1 MKDQYRSDDD
11 HRPTSPQRRAWQ
23 QHIGT
28 PLDLLICAACLVVIT
43 GIWLVTSQ
51 RVAFERNQAVRAAVQ
66 SNGNLA
72 IAFEQQLFRTF
83 GAAAQVAAFVREQYL
98 RLGTDI
104 DLRTWVDK
112 RVIREELIN
121 IISVVDETGTIV
133 SSSQAVGPVNYA
145 DRQFFIAQRENT
157 EDSLYVSPPVL
168 GRVSG
173 RWQVP
178 MSLRISRED
187 GSFAGVIVM
196 SVDPARLTDF
206 YHQAGL
212 KSGSLLELTGLDG
225 IVRSRKTDQGN
236 AFGKDAS
243 ALPWFQQQP
252 KAREGDLID
261 EGQSIDGVKR
271 IVSYLT
277 MRNYPLIVT
286 VGTAYSEELG
296 PTLQRRTTYLL
307 VASIATAALL
317 VFTALLILILA
328 RQRAV
333 SAALRASE
341 ALFRTTFHQAA
352 MGIAHIA
359 PDGRILRANEKFC
372 DMLGYREDELRACT
386 IYGLSEESQRD
397 EARQFLANHLSND
410 IEALSPEIEK
420 TYRRKDGSILW
431 VCEALGVVRDPQGQP
446 DLVVAVAQD
455 ITQRKD
461 LEARLSH
468 DALHD
473 PLTGLPN
480 RVMFTD
486 RCEQVLK
493 SARRHSELAAIL
505 YLDLDGFKA
514 VNDTRGHATGDLL
527 LQEVARRL
535 ERCVRAEDTVARI
548 GGDEFG
554 IVLASLSAPEDCEVV
569 ANKVITA
576 LWAPF
581 DLDGGQARISVSVG
595 AALFPQHGHN
605 AAMLI
610 VHADNAMYAAKRSGK
625 ARFKLDL
632 PQQ

>member
-1 MKDQYRSDDD
+1 MTDQHLLDHDRS
-11 HRPTSPQRRAWQ
+11 SPRTRLAAWR
-23 QHIGT
+23 HIGT
-28 PLDLLICAACLVVIT
+28 PLDLLVGMACVIVII
-43 GIWLVTSQ
+43 GIWLVTIQ
-51 RVAFERNQAVRAAVQ
+51 RVDFERDQAVRAAMQ

-83 GAAAQVAAFVREQYL
+83 SAAAQVGAFVREQYL
-98 RLGTDI
+98 RNDPDL
-104 DLRTWVDK
+104 DLRAWAEK
-112 RVIREELIN
+112 RVIREEVFN
-121 IISVVDETGTIV
+121 IISVVDETGAIV
-133 SSSQAVGPVNYA
+133 NSSRPVGAVNYA
-145 DRQFFIAQRENT
+145 DREFFVAQQDNT
-157 EDSLYVSPPVL
+157 EDSLFVSPPVL

-178 MSLRISRED
+178 MSLRITRDD

-212 KSGSLLELTGLDG
+212 GFGSLLELTGLDG
-225 IVRSRKTDQGN
+225 IVRSRKTDDQN
-236 AFGKDAS
+236 TFGDDAS
-243 ALPWFQQQP
+243 ALPWFERQP
-252 KAREGDLID
+252 SDREGALID
-261 EGQSIDGVKR
+261 DGNALDGVKR

-277 MRNYPLIVT
+277 MRDYPLIVA
-286 VGTAYSEELG
+286 VGTAYSEELA
-296 PTLQRRTTYLL
+296 PAMQRRTTYLL
-307 VASIATAALL
+307 VASAASAALL
-317 VFTALLILILA
+317 FFTALLILILA

-372 DMLGYREDELRACT
+372 DMLGYREDELRART
-386 IYGLSEESQRD
+386 IHDLGDEAQRE
-397 EARQFLANHLSND
+397 EARQFLAHRLSSD
-410 IEALSPEIEK
+410 AETLSPEIEK
-420 TYRRKDGSILW
+420 TYRRKDGSTLW
-431 VCEALGVVRDPQGQP
+431 ACEALGVVRNPQGQP
-446 DLVVAVAQD
+446 DFLVAIVQD
-455 ITQRKD
+455 ITARKN

-514 VNDTRGHATGDLL
+514 VNDTRGHATGDIL
-527 LQEVARRL
+527 LQQVARRL
-535 ERCVRAEDTVARI
+535 EQCVRAEDTVARI

-554 IVLASLSAPEDCEVV
+554 IVLASLSAAQDCETV
-569 ANKVITA
+569 ARKVIA
-576 LWAPF
+576 AISAPF
-581 DLDGGQARISVSVG
+581 DLDGGEAHISASAGV
-595 AALFPQHGHN
+595 ALFPQHGHN

-610 VHADNAMYAAKRSGK
+610 VHADNAMYAAKRAGK
-625 ARFKLDL
+625 ARFNLDVPL
-632 PQQ
+632 R